1 MTKKKKKSEM
11 TLITRKLKINNYK
24 PVDYPV
30 YKESDYSKK
39 TVWWKDCR
47 PGDWGLSDDGYVA
60 ECIARNEYEKGT
72 EMVFPYGKQWVTKKS
87 KLEFIPHYQTQSYG
101 SVSKKSY
108 MEQELQRSRTTNVL
122 DAYITYV
129 MAGKTPDFYKL
140 GQMYRPDHK
149 EPVWSVKRLLKTKGM
164 KQMIKDKM
172 KEVLDERGIDEG
184 FVLDTMKDAI
194 EVAKVKEDSGN
205 MIRAAKE
212 LGDFLDMK
220 PKSKTQ
226 TDTLEL
232 DITHQIQDNF
242 EKQKKKLTATKV
254 QEVEDGKDTSSKA

>member
-1 MTKKKKKSEM
+1 MIE
-11 TLITRKLKINNYK
+11 ITRKLKKNNYK
-24 PVDYPV
+24 AVNYPV
-30 YKESDYSKK
+30 YKDNPPHPAKY
-39 TVWWKDCR
+39 WKECT
-47 PGDWGLSDDGYVA
+47 PGEWGKSDDGYTA
-60 ECIARNEYEKGT
+60 ECIARNAYDKGV
-72 EMVFPYGKQWVTKKS
+72 EMVFPYGKQWVTKKA
-87 KLEFIPHYQTQSYG
+87 KLEFLPHYETGSYG

-108 MEQELQRSRTTNVL
+108 MDQELQRSRTTHVL

-129 MAGKTPDFYKL
+129 MAGKTPDFEKL
-140 GQMYRPDHK
+140 GQMYRPDHQK
-149 EPVWSVKRLLKTKGM
+149 PIWSVKRLLKTKGM

-220 PKSKTQ
+220 PKIKTS
-226 TDTLEL
+226 TESLEL

-242 EKQKKKLTATKV
+242 EEQKKKLVATKI
-254 QEVEDGKDTSSKA
+254 QEVADGKNTDSEA